1 METVS
6 EMCFRRCSSL
16 GQRQV
21 QTAKGKECV
30 PPSTRRFSFLNGEVT
45 DGSLVSSS
53 TYRSTCEVHVGY
65 GTCILQSSEPH
76 LITNGSAP
84 KNTVITST
92 LRIRSLL
99 QVIAQIPA
107 LGLTLSNSTSHELK
121 PIPLIQISNIIILRA
136 ELLQQVSVMQH
147 ASSIHGTHWAIR
159 RMILVP

>member
-1 METVS
+1 MCWRCLVVEVCFDMETVS

-30 PPSTRRFSFLNGEVT
+30 PPSTRRFSYLNGEVT
-45 DGSLVSSS
+45 DG
-53 TYRSTCEVHVGY
+53 CEVHVRY
-65 GTCILQSSEPH
+65 MYTSIFRTSSHQEH
-76 LITNGSAP
+76 YYYKHT
-84 KNTVITST
+84 TE

-121 PIPLIQISNIIILRA
+121 PIPLIQISNIIILCA

-147 ASSIHGTHWAIR
+147 ASSIHGSHWTIGR
-159 RMILVP
+159 VILVP